1 MVKIGKRRQIMRKRV
16 KKNRLKDYR
25 RLMNWTQSELAKAV
39 GSRQLYIS
47 RYERG
52 IIGTPKQLQPKIASV
67 LGLPLEVIFPD
78 NEVLDENSKNKIN

>member
-1 MVKIGKRRQIMRKRV
+1 MRKRI
-16 KKNRLKDYR
+16 KENKLKYFR
-25 RLMNWTQSELAKAV
+25 RQMNWTQTQLAKAV

-78 NEVLDENSKNKIN
+78 SEVLDEQTKNKTN